1 MLQLRSPDLPT
12 SDQGYVV
19 EQNRIIQLYSDLD
32 NRGVAGVIA
41 QIRRS
46 QEGEVAYLGRPIG
59 KGYFYPL
66 TFAKEFTSF
75 ALSAYEEVLR
85 PSSLKGNSFWR
96 RNSEV
101 GIYSRSVLPGS
112 VFFAVT
118 ATEYYRDLSSS
129 LDVKISTDVDPS
141 MVSSLGYTYQPG
153 AGVDQWAYTAP
164 TLTIHT
170 SLSSQIQP
178 NQAIAVAGYYEV
190 AIAAPTLQIISYQV
204 EKDDLITGVDMFGRS
219 FTPAWNN
226 YSPKDGEF
234 TLSTDGLLN
243 LYVSMEVLLPNVGAA
258 TVHQRIIN
266 TGTLT
271 YSRLAA

>member
-1 MLQLRSPDLPT
+1 MLQLRSLDLPT

-41 QIRRS
+41 QIRR
-46 QEGEVAYLGRPIG
+46 GEVVYLGRPIG

-204 EKDDLITGVDMFGRS
+204 EKDDSITGVDMFGRS

-243 LYVSMEVLLPNVGAA
+243 LYVSMEVLLPNVGTA
-258 TVHQRIIN
+258 TVQQRVIN

-271 YSRLAA
+271 YSRSVA